1 MNGYIA
7 PTDYEWYSYLSGKA
21 DLEEANFWKPSGN
34 QTFKVL
40 QRGEPLIFKLK
51 ANHGHAI
58 VGFGLFALFKQLT
71 VYDAWHLFGDANGAP
86 DMERVVQRVGRYAQS
101 ADGGRPGRHH
111 VIGCVLLASP
121 IFFDRP
127 LWVRG
132 PADWKDQIVSGKTY
146 DLTHGEGRRIWNE
159 CMERAAMMPL
169 PSVASDNLGRIHES
183 ARHGEGYLVHPRL
196 GQGLFRASV
205 QDAYNRCAVSG
216 EHSLPALDAAHIK
229 PFKEGGPNELPNGLL
244 LRADI
249 HRLFDRGYV
258 TITPDYRFQ
267 VSPALNDEFHNGKI
281 YYQKDGSPIWLPPA
295 TDARPSKEYL
305 AYHGEHVFLK

>member
-1 MNGYIA
+1 MNGFIA
-7 PTDYEWYSYLSGKA
+7 NTDFDWYTYLAGRA
-21 DLEEANFWKPSGN
+21 DLEEANFWKPSGG
-34 QTFKVL
+34 QSFKAL

-51 ANHGHAI
+51 ARHGHAV
-58 VGFGLFALFKQLT
+58 VGFGLFALFRHLT

-86 DMERVVQRVGRYAQS
+86 DMERVVQRVGKYAHGE
-101 ADGGRPGRHH
+101 DGGRPGRHH
-111 VIGCVLLASP
+111 TIGCILLASP

-127 LWVRG
+127 LWIRG
-132 PADWKDQIVSGKTY
+132 PADWKNQIVSGKTY
-146 DLTHGEGRRIWNE
+146 DLTRGEGRRIWQE
-159 CMERAAMMPL
+159 CLARAAMLPL
-169 PSVASDNLGRIHES
+169 PTVASENLGRIQER
-183 ARHGEGYLVHPRL
+183 ATRGEGYLVQPRL

-229 PFKEGGPNELPNGLL
+229 PFKDGGPNELPNGLL

-267 VSPALNDEFHNGKI
+267 VSPALNDEFHNGKV
-281 YYQKDGSPIWLPPA
+281 YYQQDGSPIWLPPSA
-295 TDARPSKEYL
+295 DARPSREYL
-305 AYHGEHVFLK
+305 AYHGEEVFLR

>member
-1 MNGYIA
+1 MKGFIA
-7 PTDYEWYSYLSGKA
+7 NTDYDWYTYLASR
-21 DLEEANFWKPSGN
+21 DNLEEANFWKPAGN
-34 QTFKVL
+34 QYFKAL

-51 ANHGHAI
+51 AAHGHAI

-71 VYDAWHLFGDANGAP
+71 VFDAWQMFGDANGAA
-86 DMERVVQRVGRYAQS
+86 DMDRVVERVGKYVRN
-101 ADGGRPGRHH
+101 RPGRHH
-111 VIGCVLLASP
+111 SIGCILLASP

-132 PADWKDQIVSGKTY
+132 PDDWKNQIVSGKTY
-146 DLTHGEGRRIWNE
+146 DLSRGEGRRIWTE
-159 CMERAAMMPL
+159 CLERAAMMPL
-169 PSVASDNLGRIHES
+169 PTVASENLGRTRENTT
-183 ARHGEGYLVHPRL
+183 RGTGYFVQPRL
-196 GQGLFRASV
+196 GQGLFRATV

-229 PFKEGGPNELPNGLL
+229 PFKDGGPNELPNGLL

-258 TITPDYRFQ
+258 TITPDYNFK

-281 YYQKDGSPIWLPPA
+281 YYQKDGSPIWMPPSA
-295 TDARPSKEYL
+295 DARPSREYL
-305 AYHGEHVFLK
+305 AYHGEEVFLR